1 MKNSTP
7 IMAKKS
13 RPTAETDAE
22 KLGLRNNRTSSAGC
36 SLRSSY
42 HRKMPRTARPPSA
55 GTQTPSAVIEPRS
68 PPSMTPYTS
77 STSPAT
83 DSSTPP
89 GSSRPGFGSRDS
101 GTSHRTNATP
111 IAITGMLM
119 RNTEPHQN
127 DSSSR
132 PPTTGPITTASPT
145 EAVQMPIAL
154 PRSSGSKTLL
164 MIDNVEGITAA
175 PPMPISARATISC
188 SGDCAYADASDA
200 RPNRISPTTSIRLRP
215 NRSPSS
221 PNVKSRQAKTSV
233 YELMDQANWL
243 WVAPKSSWISFRA
256 TLSTVLSRTTTS
268 RLT

>member
-22 KLGLRNNRTSSAGC
+22 KLGLRNNRTSSAGW
-36 SLRSSY
+36 SLRNSY

-55 GTQTPSAVIEPRS
+55 GAQTPSAVLEPRS
-68 PPSMTPYTS
+68 PPSMIPYTS

-111 IAITGMLM
+111 TAITGMLM

-145 EAVQMPIAL
+145 EAVQ
-154 PRSSGSKTLL
+154 
-164 MIDNVEGITAA
+164 
-175 PPMPISARATISC
+175 MPISARATISC

-221 PNVKSRQAKTSV
+221 PNVKSRPAKTSV